1 MTVQAFLEE
10 YRAASVELEVL
21 RGYLRAD
28 RSGAPAGLRTART
41 DARRGTN
48 EPEAAAVQHEAYCE
62 QELARRTE
70 RMDRR
75 RPLLE
80 EMLGTLGAR
89 EALVMRGYVNG
100 DTTETIALQMRI
112 SPATVSRSKRR
123 ALEQLAARWG
133 EVAVG

>member
-10 YRAASVELEVL
+10 CRTASVELEVL

-28 RSGAPAGLRTART
+28 RCGAPAGVRTSRT
-41 DARRGTN
+41 DALRGTN
-48 EPEAAAVQHEAYCE
+48 DPEAAAAQHEAYCE
-62 QELARRTE
+62 QELAMRAE

-100 DTTETIALQMRI
+100 DTTETIALQMRL

-123 ALEQLAARWG
+123 AMEELSARWG